1 MCKKWGDASIAF
13 YVLQRKFA
21 ERFPIYGVTMWYNR
35 ALKGTLA
42 KELESMGISVY
53 AHTVNDK
60 IILERLN
67 KVGVWGVYKD
77 YLKLKDLE

>member
-1 MCKKWGDASIAF
+1 
-13 YVLQRKFA
+13 
-21 ERFPIYGVTMWYNR
+21 MWYNR

-67 KVGVWGVYKD
+67 KVGVWGVYTD